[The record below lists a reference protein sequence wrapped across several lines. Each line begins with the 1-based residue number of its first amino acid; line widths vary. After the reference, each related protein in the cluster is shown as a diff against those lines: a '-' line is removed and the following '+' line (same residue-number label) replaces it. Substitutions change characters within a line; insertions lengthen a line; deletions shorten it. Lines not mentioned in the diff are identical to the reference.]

1 MRSNKSKVITIVAI
15 ILIVLILSV
24 GGTVAYLYLKTDVL
38 KSNKELFEKY
48 VNQTMSQIEN
58 VFENEKIE
66 EMAKKLK
73 ENNSESK
80 TVLTFEGPEGNAANL
95 LSLSMDIKNDKTNKK
110 MYNDVK
116 LLNGEENLLEAEYML
131 TENSMSLRLTDIVK
145 QFLTINDTNIEQLAN
160 TLNMETENLQSV
172 LELLRYKDSSNSINL
187 TNDEIKTLKETYS
200 KIITSDLKS
209 SNYTKQTDVMIT
221 VNGKTVTVNS
231 YILTIKPEQY
241 KIIIQKVLEQLK
253 NDTIILNKLENIG
266 ISAEG
271 TIKQKYIENIDN
283 MLQELETI
291 EYQEDLVIN
300 VYEENGKTIRI
311 KLEEGFYTIVVDTI
325 ENDEIL
331 GVNTKITALVDQVE
345 NAIEVD
351 LTKYKSEY
359 YDLSIELKNIDND
372 EQSIIFEVKAINNE
386 KNMKLEFSAETIEE
400 EKSAKALITS
410 NIQFVD
416 QVEDMIILVENT
428 NDIILNNLT
437 PERCNQILQTVRN
450 AAINKY
456 SEEITRIM
464 SIMVM
469 SNLPE
474 MSQTPESPEIP
485 NNPSDSLKEAEKA
498 AFNAKFEAFEGV
510 SVNGAQANTLIR
522 TVLDNNT
529 AQTEEDKKV
538 SITGAIELKTIDK
551 TMPEIGANVGKT
563 YTVVL
568 NVDTETGF
576 VRTISITE
584 N

>member
-241 KIIIQKVLEQLK
+241 K
-253 NDTIILNKLENIG
+253 
-266 ISAEG
+266 
-271 TIKQKYIENIDN
+271 
-283 MLQELETI
+283 
-291 EYQEDLVIN
+291 
-300 VYEENGKTIRI
+300 
-311 KLEEGFYTIVVDTI
+311 
-325 ENDEIL
+325 
-331 GVNTKITALVDQVE
+331 
-345 NAIEVD
+345 
-351 LTKYKSEY
+351 
-359 YDLSIELKNIDND
+359 
-372 EQSIIFEVKAINNE
+372 
-386 KNMKLEFSAETIEE
+386 
-400 EKSAKALITS
+400 
-410 NIQFVD
+410 
-416 QVEDMIILVENT
+416 
-428 NDIILNNLT
+428 
-437 PERCNQILQTVRN
+437 
-450 AAINKY
+450 
-456 SEEITRIM
+456 
-464 SIMVM
+464 
-469 SNLPE
+469 
-474 MSQTPESPEIP
+474 
-485 NNPSDSLKEAEKA
+485 
-498 AFNAKFEAFEGV
+498 
-510 SVNGAQANTLIR
+510 
-522 TVLDNNT
+522 
-529 AQTEEDKKV
+529 
-538 SITGAIELKTIDK
+538 
-551 TMPEIGANVGKT
+551 
-563 YTVVL
+563 
-568 NVDTETGF
+568 
-576 VRTISITE
+576 
-584 N
+584 